1 MKINQLITLFHN
13 VNSINLNHIPIRFEQ
28 SFTITLLNFKTHI
41 MKAIHLLL
49 TSTAFLGVLAC
60 TEKKETIHETTT
72 IEKDTI
78 IVQEQNDQDPV
89 ENNTEKTEDG
99 TSVSINKDGVEFS
112 TKSGENSTE
121 VELKN
126 KK

>member
-1 MKINQLITLFHN
+1 
-13 VNSINLNHIPIRFEQ
+13 
-28 SFTITLLNFKTHI
+28 